1 MRIVHAPE
9 NLCEEGMSF
18 ETSSIV
24 IKPRVNN
31 GPEYR
36 ITQNNDGSLSV
47 RDVTYLTLRITP
59 HSSNDIVIGAGF

>member
-9 NLCEEGMSF
+9 NLCEDGMTF

-24 IKPRVNN
+24 IKPRDTS

-36 ITQNNDGSLSV
+36 ITQNNDGTLQL
-47 RDVTYLTLRITP
+47 REVTYCRLQLTME
-59 HSSNDIVIGAGF
+59 SSNVINIGATY